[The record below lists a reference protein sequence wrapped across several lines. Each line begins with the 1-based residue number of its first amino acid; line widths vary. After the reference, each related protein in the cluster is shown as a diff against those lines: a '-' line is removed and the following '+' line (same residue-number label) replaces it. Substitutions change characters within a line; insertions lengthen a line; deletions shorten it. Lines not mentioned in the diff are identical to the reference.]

1 MSYAV
6 AERTAALPLVPP
18 RCLSRPEAASSAGP
32 EAVELARTAGLVLLP
47 WQELVLEAAL
57 AETAEGFCASFE
69 VGLVVPRQNG
79 KGGVLEAAELY
90 WLFLDD
96 AVDLITHTAH
106 RFDTSLEHFT
116 RIRTLVETTPEL
128 MAEVKGI
135 YDSNGKERIELRN
148 GKRLQFKARSKGGG
162 RGFSGDRVVLDEAYY
177 INDLGSLLPT
187 MSARPDPQLW
197 WTSSAPLEVV
207 ESDALRRIIARGR
220 AGEITYAEW
229 SADVAPSDLD
239 AVTRALDDR
248 DAWAEANPSLG
259 SLITEEFIG
268 TVERSNLTDA
278 EFARE
283 RLGIFPDPDNGLGP
297 QWSVIAEADWS
308 SCRSGESGRRAGRPG
323 WLAGDVDLAVE
334 VRPDRSSSSVAVAG
348 ECREGGIGVDVV
360 ATGAGTGWVVAEVA
374 ALVADG
380 SRRVRRVVIDEAG
393 PAAALIGD
401 LEAAGVTVTRV
412 AFAALKLATAG
423 FFDAVVDGEVVHRDR
438 PELTAAVSRAE
449 KRKAGDALLVDRRGD
464 HDMSSLVAALLAH
477 HAVTSMTDIDVTLNV
492 H

>member
-6 AERTAALPLVPP
+6 AERTAAPPLVPP
-18 RCLSRPEAASSAGP
+18 RFLSRPNAASSAGP
-32 EAVELARTAGLVLLP
+32 EAVELARSAGLVLLP
-47 WQELVLEAAL
+47 WQELVLDAAL

-69 VGLVVPRQNG
+69 VALVVPRQNG

-197 WTSSAPLEVV
+197 WTSSAPLEVA
-207 ESDALRRIIARGR
+207 ESNALRKIIARGR

-229 SADVAPSDLD
+229 SVDVDASDAD
-239 AVTRALDDR
+239 AVAGALDDR
-248 DAWAEANPSLG
+248 GAWLEGNPSLG

-308 SCRSGESGRRAGRPG
+308 SCRSGESGRRAERPG
-323 WLAGDVDLAVE
+323 WLVGGVDLAVE

-380 SRRVRRVVIDEAG
+380 AVRRVVIDEAG

-423 FFDAVVDGEVVHRDR
+423 FFDAVVDEEVVHRDR

-449 KRKAGDALLVDRRGD
+449 KRKAGDALLIDRRGD
-464 HDMSSLVAALLAH
+464 HDMSPLVAVVLAH
-477 HAVTSMTDIDVTLNV
+477 HAAVSMPAVDVSMSV
-492 H
+492 Y

>member
-1 MSYAV
+1 M
-6 AERTAALPLVPP
+6 
-18 RCLSRPEAASSAGP
+18 
-32 EAVELARTAGLVLLP
+32 
-47 WQELVLEAAL
+47 
-57 AETAEGFCASFE
+57 
-69 VGLVVPRQNG
+69 VPRQNG

-135 YDSNGKERIELRN
+135 YDSNGKERIELRS

-162 RGFSGDRVVLDEAYY
+162 RGFSGTGWSWTRPTTST
-177 INDLGSLLPT
+177 ISGSLLPT

-197 WTSSAPLEVV
+197 WTSSAPLEVA
-207 ESDALRRIIARGR
+207 ESNALRKIIARGR

-229 SADVAPSDLD
+229 SVDVDASDAD
-239 AVTRALDDR
+239 AVAGALDDR
-248 DAWAEANPSLG
+248 GAWLEGNPSLG

-308 SCRSGESGRRAGRPG
+308 ACRSGESGRRAGRPG

-348 ECREGGIGVDVV
+348 ECRGGWYRGRCGGDWRRHRLGRGRGGRIG
-360 ATGAGTGWVVAEVA
+360 GRW
-374 ALVADG
+374 G
-380 SRRVRRVVIDEAG
+380 SAPG
-393 PAAALIGD
+393 GD
-401 LEAAGVTVTRV
+401 
-412 AFAALKLATAG
+412 
-423 FFDAVVDGEVVHRDR
+423 
-438 PELTAAVSRAE
+438 
-449 KRKAGDALLVDRRGD
+449 
-464 HDMSSLVAALLAH
+464 
-477 HAVTSMTDIDVTLNV
+477 
-492 H
+492 

>member
-1 MSYAV
+1 MS
-6 AERTAALPLVPP
+6 
-18 RCLSRPEAASSAGP
+18 
-32 EAVELARTAGLVLLP
+32 AGLVLLP
-47 WQELVLEAAL
+47 WQELVLDAAL

-69 VGLVVPRQNG
+69 VALVVPRQNG

-197 WTSSAPLEVV
+197 WTSSAPLEVA
-207 ESDALRRIIARGR
+207 ESNALRKIIARGR

-229 SADVAPSDLD
+229 SVDVDASDAD
-239 AVTRALDDR
+239 AVAGALDDR
-248 DAWAEANPSLG
+248 GAWLEGNPSLG

-323 WLAGDVDLAVE
+323 WLVGDVDLAVE

-423 FFDAVVDGEVVHRDR
+423 FFDAVVDEEVVHRDR
-438 PELTAAVSRAE
+438 PELSSAVSWAE
-449 KRKAGDALLVDRRGD
+449 KRKAGDALLIDRRGD
-464 HDMSSLVAALLAH
+464 HDMSPLVAVVLAH
-477 HAVTSMTDIDVTLNV
+477 HAAVSMPAVDVSMSV
-492 H
+492 Y

>member
-1 MSYAV
+1 
-6 AERTAALPLVPP
+6 
-18 RCLSRPEAASSAGP
+18 
-32 EAVELARTAGLVLLP
+32 
-47 WQELVLEAAL
+47 
-57 AETAEGFCASFE
+57 
-69 VGLVVPRQNG
+69 
-79 KGGVLEAAELY
+79 
-90 WLFLDD
+90 
-96 AVDLITHTAH
+96 
-106 RFDTSLEHFT
+106 
-116 RIRTLVETTPEL
+116 
-128 MAEVKGI
+128 MAE
-135 YDSNGKERIELRN
+135 SN
-148 GKRLQFKARSKGGG
+148 
-162 RGFSGDRVVLDEAYY
+162 
-177 INDLGSLLPT
+177 
-187 MSARPDPQLW
+187 
-197 WTSSAPLEVV
+197 
-207 ESDALRRIIARGR
+207 ALRKIIARGR

-229 SADVAPSDLD
+229 SVDVDASDAD
-239 AVTRALDDR
+239 AVAGALDDR
-248 DAWAEANPSLG
+248 GAWLEGNPSLR

-308 SCRSGESGRRAGRPG
+308 SCRSGESGRRAERPG

-380 SRRVRRVVIDEAG
+380 AG

-449 KRKAGDALLVDRRGD
+449 KRKAGDALLIDRRGD
-464 HDMSSLVAALLAH
+464 HDMSPLVAVVLAH
-477 HAVTSMTDIDVTLNV
+477 HAAVSMPAVDVSMSV
-492 H
+492 Y

>member
-18 RCLSRPEAASSAGP
+18 RFLSRPEAASSAGP

-47 WQELVLEAAL
+47 WQEMVLEAAL
-57 AETAEGFCASFE
+57 AETSEGFCASFE

-148 GKRLQFKARSKGGG
+148 GKRLQFKARSRGGG

-197 WTSSAPLEVV
+197 WTSSAPLEVA
-207 ESDALRRIIARGR
+207 ESNALRRIIARGR
-220 AGEITYAEW
+220 AGEITYVEW
-229 SADVAPSDLD
+229 SVDVDASDAD
-239 AVTRALDDR
+239 AVAGALDDR
-248 DAWAEANPSLG
+248 GAWLEGNPSLG

-283 RLGIFPDPDNGLGP
+283 RLGIFPDPSDGLGP
-297 QWSVIAEADWS
+297 AWSVIAEADWLA
-308 SCRSGESGRRAGRPG
+308 CRSGESGRRADRPG
-323 WLAGDVDLAVE
+323 WLVGDVDLAVE

-360 ATGAGTGWVVAEVA
+360 ASGAGTGWVVAEVA

-380 SRRVRRVVIDEAG
+380 SVRRVVVDEAG
-393 PAAALIGD
+393 PAAVLIPD
-401 LEAAGVTVTRV
+401 LESAGVTVKRV
-412 AFAALKLATAG
+412 GFGAVKLATAG
-423 FFDAVVDGEVVHRDR
+423 FFDAVVDEEVVHRDR
-438 PELTAAVSRAE
+438 PELSSAVSWAE
-449 KRKAGDALLVDRRGD
+449 KRKAGDALLIDRRGD
-464 HDMSSLVAALLAH
+464 HDMSPLVAVVLAH
-477 HAVTSMTDIDVTLNV
+477 HAAVSMPAVDVSMSV
-492 H
+492 Y

>member
-18 RCLSRPEAASSAGP
+18 RFLSRPEAASSAGP

-47 WQELVLEAAL
+47 WQEMVLEAAL
-57 AETAEGFCASFE
+57 AETSEGFCASFE

-106 RFDTSLEHFT
+106 RGDTSLEHFT

-128 MAEVKGI
+128 MAEVKRI

-177 INDLGSLLPT
+177 INDLSSLLPT

-207 ESDALRRIIARGR
+207 ESDALRRIITRGR

-229 SADVAPSDLD
+229 SVDVDPSDLD
-239 AVTRALDDR
+239 AVTRAIDDR
-248 DAWAEANPSLG
+248 GAWLEGNPSLG

-268 TVERSNLTDA
+268 TVERSNMTDA

-283 RLGIFPDPDNGLGP
+283 RLGIFVIPDGNGPGP

-308 SCRSGESGRRAGRPG
+308 ACRSGESGRRAERPG
-323 WLAGDVDLAVE
+323 WLVGDVDLAVE

-380 SRRVRRVVIDEAG
+380 AVRRVVIDEAG

-449 KRKAGDALLVDRRGD
+449 KRKAGDALLIDRRGD
-464 HDMSSLVAALLAH
+464 HDMSPLVAVVLAH
-477 HAVTSMTDIDVTLNV
+477 HAAVSMPAVDVSMSV
-492 H
+492 Y

>member
-1 MSYAV
+1 MTFAV
-6 AERTAALPLVPP
+6 VERSAAPPLPP
-18 RCLSRPEAASSAGP
+18 RFLNRPEAASSAGP
-32 EAVELARTAGLVLLP
+32 EAVELARSAGLVLLP
-47 WQELVLEAAL
+47 WQELVLDAAL

-69 VGLVVPRQNG
+69 VALVVPRQNG

-207 ESDALRRIIARGR
+207 ESDALRRIITRGR

-229 SADVAPSDLD
+229 SADVDPSDLD

-268 TVERSNLTDA
+268 DVERANLTDA

-283 RLGIFPDPDNGLGP
+283 RLGIFVMPDGNGLGP

-308 SCRSGESGRRAGRPG
+308 ACRSGESGRRAERPG
-323 WLAGDVDLAVE
+323 WLVGGVDLAVE

-380 SRRVRRVVIDEAG
+380 SVRRVVVDEAG
-393 PAAALIGD
+393 PAAVLITD
-401 LEAAGVTVTRV
+401 MESAGVSVERV
-412 AFAALKLATAG
+412 GFGAVKLATAG
-423 FFDAVVDGEVVHRDR
+423 FFDAVVDEEVVHRDR
-438 PELTAAVSRAE
+438 PELSSAVSWAE
-449 KRKAGDALLVDRRGD
+449 KRKAGDALLIDRRGD
-464 HDMSSLVAALLAH
+464 HDMSPLVAVVLAH
-477 HAVTSMTDIDVTLNV
+477 HAAVSMPAVDVSMSV
-492 H
+492 Y

>member
-1 MSYAV
+1 MTSVV
-6 AERTAALPLVPP
+6 AERPADLVQPRFLHRPPTAVA
-18 RCLSRPEAASSAGP
+18 SAGQ
-32 EAVELARTAGLVLLP
+32 EAVDLARSAGLILLP
-47 WQELVLEAAL
+47 WQELVLDVALSEDAA
-57 AETAEGFCASFE
+57 GFCASFE

-79 KGGVLEAAELY
+79 KGGVLEAAELF

-128 MAEVKGI
+128 MADVKGI

-220 AGEITYAEW
+220 AGEITYVEW
-229 SADVAPSDLD
+229 SVDVDASDAD
-239 AVTRALDDR
+239 AVAGALDDR
-248 DAWAEANPSLG
+248 GAWLEGNPSLG

-283 RLGIFPDPDNGLGP
+283 RLGIFPDPSDGLGP
-297 QWSVIAEADWS
+297 AWPVIAEADWLA
-308 SCRSGESGRRAGRPG
+308 CRSGESGRRADRPG
-323 WLAGDVDLAVE
+323 WLVGDVDLAVE

-348 ECREGGIGVDVV
+348 ECREGGLGGDVV
-360 ATGAGTGWVVAEVA
+360 ASGAGTGWVVAEVA

-380 SRRVRRVVIDEAG
+380 SVRRVVVDEAG
-393 PAAALIGD
+393 PAAVLIPE
-401 LEAAGVTVTRV
+401 LESAGVTVKRV
-412 AFAALKLATAG
+412 GFGAVKLATAG
-423 FFDAVVDGEVVHRDR
+423 FFDAVVDEEVVHRDR
-438 PELTAAVSRAE
+438 PELSSAVSWAE
-449 KRKAGDALLVDRRGD
+449 KRKAGDALLIDRRGD
-464 HDMSSLVAALLAH
+464 HDMSPLVAVVLAH
-477 HAVTSMTDIDVTLNV
+477 HAAVSMPAVDVSMSV
-492 H
+492 Y

>member
-1 MSYAV
+1 MTSVV
-6 AERTAALPLVPP
+6 AERPADLVQPRFLHRPPTAVA
-18 RCLSRPEAASSAGP
+18 SAGQ
-32 EAVELARTAGLVLLP
+32 EAVDLARSAGLILLP
-47 WQELVLEAAL
+47 WQELVLDVALSEDAA
-57 AETAEGFCASFE
+57 GFCASFE

-79 KGGVLEAAELY
+79 KGGVLEAAELF

-135 YDSNGKERIELRN
+135 YDSNGKERIELRS

-220 AGEITYAEW
+220 AGKITYAEW
-229 SADVAPSDLD
+229 SADVDPSDLD

-268 TVERSNLTDA
+268 DVERANLTDA

-283 RLGIFPDPDNGLGP
+283 RLGIFPDPSDGLGP

-308 SCRSGESGRRAGRPG
+308 ACRSGESGRRADRPG
-323 WLAGDVDLAVE
+323 WLVGDVDLAVE

-380 SRRVRRVVIDEAG
+380 SVRRVVVDEAG
-393 PAAALIGD
+393 PAAVLIPE
-401 LEAAGVTVTRV
+401 LESAGVTVKRV
-412 AFAALKLATAG
+412 GFGAVKLATAG
-423 FFDAVVDGEVVHRDR
+423 FFDAVVDEEVVHRDR
-438 PELTAAVSRAE
+438 PELSSAVSWAE
-449 KRKAGDALLVDRRGD
+449 KRKAGDALLIDRRGD
-464 HDMSSLVAALLAH
+464 HDMSPLVAALLAH
-477 HAVTSMTDIDVTLNV
+477 HAAVSMPAVDVSMSV
-492 H
+492 Y

>member
-1 MSYAV
+1 MTSVV
-6 AERTAALPLVPP
+6 AERPADLVQPRFLHRPPTAVA
-18 RCLSRPEAASSAGP
+18 SAGQ
-32 EAVELARTAGLVLLP
+32 EAVDLARSAGLILLP
-47 WQELVLEAAL
+47 WQELVLDVALSEDAA
-57 AETAEGFCASFE
+57 GFCASFE

-79 KGGVLEAAELY
+79 KGGVLEAAELF

-197 WTSSAPLEVV
+197 WTSSAPLEVA
-207 ESDALRRIIARGR
+207 ESNALRRIIARGR

-229 SADVAPSDLD
+229 SVDVDASDAD
-239 AVTRALDDR
+239 AVAGALDDR
-248 DAWAEANPSLG
+248 GAWLEGNPSLG

-283 RLGIFPDPDNGLGP
+283 RLGIFPDPSDGLGP
-297 QWSVIAEADWS
+297 AWSVIAEADWS
-308 SCRSGESGRRAGRPG
+308 ACRSGESGRRADRPG
-323 WLAGDVDLAVE
+323 WLVGDVDLAVE

-380 SRRVRRVVIDEAG
+380 AVRRVVIDEAG

-423 FFDAVVDGEVVHRDR
+423 FFDAVVDEEVVHRDR
-438 PELTAAVSRAE
+438 PELSSAVSWAE
-449 KRKAGDALLVDRRGD
+449 KRKAGDALLIDRRGD
-464 HDMSSLVAALLAH
+464 HDMSPLVAVVLAH
-477 HAVTSMTDIDVTLNV
+477 HAAVSMPAVDVSMSV
-492 H
+492 Y